1 METETEKRLSPHA
14 KKERIPRQTLSNL
27 YILKGADGVR
37 ALTSTRKRYDNAK
50 GKRKHT
56 HYDHGAPRGSHRR
69 DSGIR
74 NEKIEGIRLDFPRI
88 MEVKV
93 LLDVQRDRKISQVI
107 LFCSDHIT
115 IDASTEGT
123 DMYACIDETITKI
136 MRRMRKHKTRLMKN
150 FRPHHQE
157 TIRKLDETVYD
168 DSVLD
173 YPGDSPED
181 PEPLLIHRE
190 SYNLKKLYKEEAI
203 MELELSDKPF
213 VLYRN
218 ARRDV
223 LQIVYRRPDGDYSI
237 IELGSSL

>member
-1 METETEKRLSPHA
+1 MQKVNVNTPITITGRHVEVTDA
-14 KKERIPRQTLSNL
+14 
-27 YILKGADGVR
+27 
-37 ALTSTRKRYDNAK
+37 
-50 GKRKHT
+50 
-56 HYDHGAPRGSHRR
+56 
-69 DSGIR
+69 IR
-74 NEKIEGIRLDFPRI
+74 EFVTKKIEGIRLDFPRI

-93 LLDVQRDRKISQVI
+93 LLDVQRYRKISQVI

-173 YPGDSPED
+173 YPGDSKED

>member
-1 METETEKRLSPHA
+1 MQKVNVNTPITITGRHVEVTDA
-14 KKERIPRQTLSNL
+14 
-27 YILKGADGVR
+27 
-37 ALTSTRKRYDNAK
+37 
-50 GKRKHT
+50 
-56 HYDHGAPRGSHRR
+56 
-69 DSGIR
+69 IR
-74 NEKIEGIRLDFPRI
+74 EFVTKKIEGIRLDFPRI

-173 YPGDSPED
+173 YPGDSKED
-181 PEPLLIHRE
+181 RNPSSFTEKATISRSFTRRKPSWNWNFPTSPSCSTGMRDATCSRSCTGGRTGTTPLL
-190 SYNLKKLYKEEAI
+190 N
-203 MELELSDKPF
+203 
-213 VLYRN
+213 
-218 ARRDV
+218 
-223 LQIVYRRPDGDYSI
+223 
-237 IELGSSL
+237 

>member
-1 METETEKRLSPHA
+1 MQKVNVNTPITITGRHVEVTDA
-14 KKERIPRQTLSNL
+14 
-27 YILKGADGVR
+27 
-37 ALTSTRKRYDNAK
+37 
-50 GKRKHT
+50 
-56 HYDHGAPRGSHRR
+56 
-69 DSGIR
+69 IR
-74 NEKIEGIRLDFPRI
+74 EFVTKKIEGIRLDFPRI

-107 LFCSDHIT
+107 LFC
-115 IDASTEGT
+115 
-123 DMYACIDETITKI
+123 
-136 MRRMRKHKTRLMKN
+136 LMKN

-203 MELELSDKPF
+203 MELQLSDKPF

>member
-1 METETEKRLSPHA
+1 MQKVNVNTPITITGRHVEVTDA
-14 KKERIPRQTLSNL
+14 
-27 YILKGADGVR
+27 
-37 ALTSTRKRYDNAK
+37 
-50 GKRKHT
+50 
-56 HYDHGAPRGSHRR
+56 
-69 DSGIR
+69 IR
-74 NEKIEGIRLDFPRI
+74 EFVTKKIEGIRLDFPRI

-168 DSVLD
+168 DLLESGIPD
-173 YPGDSPED
+173 DETDACDGCDPDSPW
-181 PEPLLIHRE
+181 
-190 SYNLKKLYKEEAI
+190 NLERCYDTTCNHVWNRTEYA
-203 MELELSDKPF
+203 
-213 VLYRN
+213 
-218 ARRDV
+218 AACTA
-223 LQIVYRRPDGDYSI
+223 
-237 IELGSSL
+237 

>member
-1 METETEKRLSPHA
+1 MQKVNVNTPITITGRHVEVTDA
-14 KKERIPRQTLSNL
+14 
-27 YILKGADGVR
+27 
-37 ALTSTRKRYDNAK
+37 
-50 GKRKHT
+50 
-56 HYDHGAPRGSHRR
+56 
-69 DSGIR
+69 IR
-74 NEKIEGIRLDFPRI
+74 EFVTKKIEGIRLDFPRI

-173 YPGDSPED
+173 YPGDSRKTRNPCSFTEKAT
-181 PEPLLIHRE
+181 ISKSFTR
-190 SYNLKKLYKEEAI
+190 KKPSWNWNFPI
-203 MELELSDKPF
+203 SHS
-213 VLYRN
+213 
-218 ARRDV
+218 
-223 LQIVYRRPDGDYSI
+223 YSI
-237 IELGSSL
+237 GMRGETCSRSCTGGRTGTTPSLSLGAACKRKKRF

>member
-1 METETEKRLSPHA
+1 MASDITGG

-27 YILKGADGVR
+27 YILKGADRVPQS
-37 ALTSTRKRYDNAK
+37 TSI
-50 GKRKHT
+50 G
-56 HYDHGAPRGSHRR
+56 RGTTMQKVNVNTPITITGRHVEVT
-69 DSGIR
+69 DAIR
-74 NEKIEGIRLDFPRI
+74 EFVTKKIEGIRLDFPRI

-93 LLDVQRDRKISQVI
+93 LLDVQRDRMISEVI

-115 IDASTEGT
+115 IDASTEGA

-136 MRRMRKHKTRLMKN
+136 MRRMRKHKTRLMKK

-173 YPGDSPED
+173 YPEDSKED
-181 PEPLLIHRE
+181 PEPMLIHRE

-223 LQIVYRRPDGDYSI
+223 LQIVYRRPDRDYSI
-237 IELGSSL
+237 IELGTTL

>member
-1 METETEKRLSPHA
+1 MQKVNVNTPITITGRHVEVTDA
-14 KKERIPRQTLSNL
+14 
-27 YILKGADGVR
+27 
-37 ALTSTRKRYDNAK
+37 
-50 GKRKHT
+50 
-56 HYDHGAPRGSHRR
+56 
-69 DSGIR
+69 IR
-74 NEKIEGIRLDFPRI
+74 EFVTKKIEGIRLDFPRI

-123 DMYACIDETITKI
+123 DMYACID
-136 MRRMRKHKTRLMKN
+136 
-150 FRPHHQE
+150 E

>member
-1 METETEKRLSPHA
+1 MQKVNVNTPITITGRHVEVTDA
-14 KKERIPRQTLSNL
+14 
-27 YILKGADGVR
+27 
-37 ALTSTRKRYDNAK
+37 
-50 GKRKHT
+50 
-56 HYDHGAPRGSHRR
+56 
-69 DSGIR
+69 IR
-74 NEKIEGIRLDFPRI
+74 EFVTKKIEGIRLDFPRI

-136 MRRMRKHKTRLMKN
+136 MRRMRKNKTR
-150 FRPHHQE
+150 
-157 TIRKLDETVYD
+157 